1 MFFFVFIEISPRLS
15 SLHSGSLVR
24 IEESNDPYGIV
35 SIEPLTVSVDEE
47 PIKVNLNIQRTGR
60 IILLYKSV
68 CNTHFLGK
76 IVSLNPASRCNLI
89 KFCQ

>member
-1 MFFFVFIEISPRLS
+1 MFQHFYMVQNISFVKCNMYFFFLEISPRLS

-60 IILLYKSV
+60 IILLYTSV
-68 CNTHFLGK
+68 YNTHFFG
-76 IVSLNPASRCNLI
+76 
-89 KFCQ
+89 